1 MNKRNKQDFIVGL
14 DIGTSKVATI
24 VAQKNEGI
32 GFDIIG
38 IGLSPNS
45 SMRHGTVVDLE
56 DTISAISSSLEEA
69 ERMAG
74 IPIEHVLV
82 AIGGDHIQSANSKG
96 VIAVSGDNGEVG
108 GEDLE
113 RVIEAAKAISQP
125 TNREMLHVIPRL
137 YTVDGQGGIKDPIGM
152 TGIRLEVEAHVIS
165 GSTPA
170 IKNLT
175 KCIYQAGLEIEELV
189 YSGLAASESM
199 LSKKQKEIGA
209 VLVDIGA
216 GTTDVAVF
224 EESDVI
230 HSATIPLGSANITN
244 DIAIGLK
251 TSILVAEAVKIKH
264 GTCAPDK
271 ISDVDRIDLTE
282 FDKREEQ
289 EASKKYLGEIIEARM
304 SEILSMVKEE
314 LKSIN
319 RDGMLPAGVI
329 LCGGGAK
336 LEGLV
341 ELAKETLRLPACV
354 GSPVVEL
361 TGLVDKMK
369 DPSYAASIGLILYG
383 LTRPKESRSIF
394 SVPAVS
400 GVGNAPAKI
409 RDWFRQF
416 IP

>member
-14 DIGTSKVATI
+14 DVGTSKVATI

-38 IGLSPNS
+38 IGNAPNS
-45 SMRHGTVVDLE
+45 SMRKGTVVDLE

-82 AIGGDHIQSANSKG
+82 AIGGDHIQSTNSKG
-96 VIAVSGDNGEVG
+96 VIAVSGENGEVG
-108 GEDLE
+108 NADLE

-125 TNREMLHVIPRL
+125 TNREMLHVIPRF

-170 IKNLT
+170 MKNLT

-209 VLVDIGA
+209 VMVDIGA
-216 GTTDVAVF
+216 GTTDVVVF

-230 HSATIPLGSANITN
+230 HSGTIPLGSANITN

-251 TSILVAEAVKIKH
+251 TSIPVAEAIKIKH

-271 ISDVDRIDLTE
+271 ISDVDRIDLSE

-304 SEILSMVKEE
+304 SEILSLVKEE
-314 LKSIN
+314 LKAIN
-319 RDGMLPAGVI
+319 RDGMLPAGAI

-341 ELAKETLRLPACV
+341 ELSKETLRLPASI
-354 GSPVVEL
+354 GAPVIEL

-369 DPSYAASIGLILYG
+369 DPSYATSIGLILYG
-383 LTRPKESRSIF
+383 LTRPKKSRGIF

-400 GVGNAPAKI
+400 GVGNTPAKI
-409 RDWFRQF
+409 RDWFKQF